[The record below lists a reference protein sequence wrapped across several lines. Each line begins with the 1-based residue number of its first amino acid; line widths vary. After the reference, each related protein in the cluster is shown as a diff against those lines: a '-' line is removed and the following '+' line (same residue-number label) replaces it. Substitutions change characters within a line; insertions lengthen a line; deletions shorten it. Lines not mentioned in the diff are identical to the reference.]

1 MPNVPQTYATHRRL
15 DPAYH
20 YVLTAL
26 LAGLAILAVRDVVRI
41 HDLRAYQQLA
51 LVMALFIM
59 AFKLRAYPLK
69 AQDRLIRLEEQLRI
83 RALLPQTLA
92 DRARDLRP
100 SQLVALRFAPDE
112 ELAGLVQ
119 QALDERLSSEAIKQ
133 RIKSWRGDG
142 FRV

>member
-1 MPNVPQTYATHRRL
+1 MPKTPQTYATHRRL

-20 YVLTAL
+20 YVLAAL
-26 LAGLAILAVRDVVRI
+26 LLGLTVLAVRDVIRI

-51 LVMALFIM
+51 LVAALFIM

-92 DRARDLRP
+92 DRAQALRP
-100 SQLVALRFAPDE
+100 GQLVALRFASDE
-112 ELAGLVQ
+112 ELPALVQ
-119 QALDERLSSEAIKQ
+119 QALDEHLSSEAIKQ